1 MSIWLEI
8 ALLFGI
14 LLVNR
19 LTFIYVF
26 NRRLHMSFSKNP
38 ALTFLY
44 FIFMGLAVAALF
56 WDYTKELFFPSSILS
71 VFVGLVVLTV
81 LNPWIYN
88 RLQALNKEPDHLA
101 KANPDQ
107 QFLLIEDKYLLSKTG
122 DVLFQQLVAGIL
134 LLIMFN
140 AGMPFDTL
148 VPLFAGIFFLSHL
161 HMFLS
166 TRVIWALY
174 FSLFATLGGFVLPF
188 LVLNVEGGIYYAIA
202 IHMLWY
208 VGSGAFFGFLEND
221 AGLRTKRS

>member
-1 MSIWLEI
+1 MNLWVEVL
-8 ALLFGI
+8 LLFGI
-14 LLVNR
+14 LVVNR

-26 NRRLHMSFSKNP
+26 NRRLHLSFSKNP
-38 ALTFLY
+38 TLTFLY
-44 FIFMGLAVAALF
+44 FIFMGFAVAALF
-56 WDYTKELFFPSSILS
+56 WSYTKELLFPHSILS
-71 VFVGLVVLTV
+71 VFVCLVVLTV
-81 LNPWIYN
+81 VNPWIYD

-134 LLIMFN
+134 ILLMSK
-140 AGMPFDTL
+140 AGVPFDTL
-148 VPLFAGIFFLSHL
+148 VPVFAGVFFLSHI

-174 FSLFATLGGFVLPF
+174 FSLFAALGGFVLPF
-188 LVLNVEGGIYYAIA
+188 LLLNVEGGIYYAIA

-221 AGLRTKRS
+221 AGLRRGK